1 MPNPEIK
8 GTCKNVLTCMTV
20 ALDEPVLQIVAVVVS
35 ISVVMVDDVSIM
47 VKAVSIMV
55 GAVAVMVGAVAV
67 MDMTAIVDMV
77 HVSRQQRL
85 RHFRGFL

>member
-1 MPNPEIK
+1 
-8 GTCKNVLTCMTV
+8 MTV

-47 VKAVSIMV
+47 VGAVSIMV
-55 GAVAVMVGAVAV
+55 GAVPV

-85 RHFRGFL
+85 RHFREFLRYPLSSRPLSFRS